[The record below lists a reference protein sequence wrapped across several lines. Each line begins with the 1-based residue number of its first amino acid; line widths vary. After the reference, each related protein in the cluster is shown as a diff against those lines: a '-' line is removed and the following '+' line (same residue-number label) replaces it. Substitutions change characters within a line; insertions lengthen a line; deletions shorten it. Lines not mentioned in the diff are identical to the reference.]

1 MSSRPESHLLD
12 RLCTDSFDQWL
23 QVRDVVLSKAARAH
37 SLLSAASIKQRR
49 DGSCRLMAKAM
60 SNNRSGHYPQM
71 IYQQR
76 TFVVALAGLISNC
89 FPF

>member
-1 MSSRPESHLLD
+1 VSSRPEPHLLD

-23 QVRDVVLSKAARAH
+23 QVREVVLSKAARAD

-49 DGSCRLMAKAM
+49 GGSCRLMAKAV
-60 SNNRSGHYPQM
+60 SNNRSGHSPQM

-76 TFVVALAGLISNC
+76 TFVVPLAGLIGNC
-89 FPF
+89 FLF